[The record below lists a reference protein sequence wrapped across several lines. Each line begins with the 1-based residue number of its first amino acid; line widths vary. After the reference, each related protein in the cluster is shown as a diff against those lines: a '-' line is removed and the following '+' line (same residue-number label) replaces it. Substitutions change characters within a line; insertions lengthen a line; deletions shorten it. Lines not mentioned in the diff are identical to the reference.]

1 MKLETEKRENKPSDM
16 KKSIQNSI
24 CCPGKQIVSS
34 TILLNLTLF
43 CTKFLQFFETF
54 QDSYCKCGFPQLKNS
69 YEVNPQSN
77 M

>member
-1 MKLETEKRENKPSDM
+1 MKLETEKRENKPSGM
-16 KKSIQNSI
+16 KKVFRIAFAVLGSKLSL
-24 CCPGKQIVSS
+24 V
-34 TILLNLTLF
+34 ILLNLTLF